1 MRLSRLD
8 LTRYGKFTGF
18 SLDFGAQEAAQPDLH
33 IVYGPNEAGKTT
45 GFSAFLDLLFGI
57 EPRSRFNFLHPYAT
71 MQVGGLLEWDGAA
84 HELVRVKR
92 AANSLLGSNG
102 QPVSDAALK
111 GALGGIDRDAYRTM
125 FSLDDETLEKGG
137 DSILESRGDLGQLLF
152 SASAGLADF
161 SRTLETLRAEA
172 DSFYKYRAHKSALAG
187 LKAQLAALRES
198 REAIDTLASAYAQ
211 LTAERDGSFQAYEA
225 AAGGLAA
232 VRTRIE
238 AVGRLAAA
246 HGPWLRLQSLK
257 ATLAEGEDRPA
268 PPASWSDELAVLQR
282 EAIELETR
290 RAAGVATAERLER
303 EVAALPVDGLA
314 LGLRHRFKP
323 LGGLAAAALK
333 AEAELPGE
341 RAALAEVERVLQS
354 LARGLD
360 REDAD
365 PAALPLPA
373 AAAARLRELA
383 EDGKVLR
390 ANAEA
395 AERERR
401 GAGERREQVEARLQ
415 AAGGEGRNVE
425 AVRAALSALR
435 GSDALLRQRAAER
448 ERQAAAALL
457 AERLLALFPWQG
469 APEALA
475 SLPLPSPERIEGWK
489 AGLAAAGERL
499 AEAEKEAERWD
510 RERIRL
516 RAEAEADRDAGL
528 PDEAAMQAARAA
540 REKTWAAH
548 RDALDAASA
557 DAFEAALRTDDA
569 LSAARAAQAQEWAR
583 SRETG
588 RALGVAQAAF
598 ARETAGA
605 EAARDRLARLVS
617 ETEAAFASAVPGM
630 PAKMPL
636 ADWQSWMVRRNQVL
650 ESWSA
655 ERAARR
661 EGEAAGSDLAEATAE
676 LRDAL
681 RAAGSQAEGEALLPA
696 AEALLAREAEF
707 RALRSEA
714 ENARREEETRAAQAR
729 AAQVAVEHWE
739 TAWKSAC
746 ASTWIGPDAAPSG
759 VRAILDTL
767 AELGPVLEKR
777 AGIRAR
783 VARLEADREGFAREV
798 EGLALLLGLSR
809 TAADPLRTFEN
820 IGARIREAETA
831 EERRNALARELRRIE
846 EESRALAEAA
856 ALHAR
861 RAGAMT
867 AFFGVGSLEEVGR
880 RLTEAARRRS
890 LKTER
895 DTLERE
901 VAQALGQADA
911 SAQAAALIAF
921 DPGSAKAELA
931 ELAARA
937 AEEESRTREFYARYR
952 QAFDKVE
959 AVGGDDAVARIEAER
974 KTVLI
979 DIEERALHHLRL
991 RVGIAAAEAALRAYR
1006 EKHRSSMMEQASQ
1019 AFRTVSRSAYSGLS
1033 TQPGRDGDVLVGL
1046 TADGASKLA
1055 PDMSKGTRF
1064 QLYLALRVAGYHEFA
1079 RARQPVP
1086 FIADDIMET
1095 FDDFRAEEAFRLFAG
1110 MAEVGQVVYL
1120 THHRH
1125 LCEIA
1130 REVCPTVRVHE
1141 LPAASPS

>member
-92 AANSLLGSNG
+92 ATNSLLGPNG

-225 AAGGLAA
+225 AAGELAA
-232 VRTRIE
+232 LRTRIE

-282 EAIELETR
+282 EAIELGTR
-290 RAAGVATAERLER
+290 RSAV
-303 EVAALPVDGLA
+303 
-314 LGLRHRFKP
+314 
-323 LGGLAAAALK
+323 AALK

-341 RAALAEVERVLQS
+341 RAALAEVERALQS

-365 PAALPLPA
+365 PASLPLPA

-469 APEALA
+469 APEVLA

-489 AGLAAAGERL
+489 AALAAAGERL

-510 RERIRL
+510 RERVRL

-714 ENARREEETRAAQAR
+714 ENARREEESRAAQAR
-729 AAQVAVEHWE
+729 AAQVAVGHWE
-739 TAWKSAC
+739 TAWRSAC
-746 ASTWIGPDAAPSG
+746 ASTWIGSDAAPSG

-783 VARLEADREGFAREV
+783 VARLEADRDGFAREV

-809 TAADPLRTFEN
+809 TAADPLRIFEN

-901 VAQALGQADA
+901 VTQALGQADA

-937 AEEESRTREFYARYR
+937 AEEENRTREFYARYR

-1019 AFRTVSRSAYSGLS
+1019 AFRTVSRGAYSGLS

-1079 RARQPVP
+1079 HARQPVP